1 MIKRISVDDLQVGM
15 YVCDKPAEIELNTLE
30 SKGFVRRKSTIY
42 KIKQAGAEYIYID
55 TEKGIDPR
63 SPIDSSPTKA
73 SQPKPPTE
81 SARKEASKIYK
92 KSLLQIN
99 KAMSDAKLGK
109 RIDISPIEEVA
120 SEICKTVSKNPLAL
134 QWLTQVNE
142 NAAAVFEHSIN
153 CGILMGIFAR
163 HLGFSHEETSQK
175 ITGALFHDIG
185 ESKVTPALLNRGEN
199 ELGETELEERKK
211 HVDYGIEILNEAE
224 IKDQSL
230 IEMCLHHHEKIDG
243 SGYPEGLS
251 GNNISI
257 NGKLMALVDKYENLT
272 SNRSDGID
280 YTPCIAMKKI
290 QELGETTLDEEL
302 ISEFL
307 KCFGIYPSGTL
318 VELSNGR
325 LAVVITPNADSPQKP
340 YIRIIYN
347 RITSCYEPIT
357 ELDLGVSKKGVVI
370 VRSVHPKKYNINLED
385 FL

>member
-1 MIKRISVDDLQVGM
+1 MIKRISVDELQVGM

-42 KIKQAGAEYIYID
+42 KIKQAGAEYLYID

-63 SPIDSSPTKA
+63 DPISSNPVTA
-73 SQPKPPTE
+73 PRPIAPTE
-81 SARKEASKIYK
+81 TARKEASKIYK

-99 KAMSDAKLGK
+99 RAMSDAKLGK

-134 QWLTQVNE
+134 QWLTLVDD
-142 NAAAVFEHSIN
+142 NAAVVFEHSIN

-163 HLGFSHEETSQK
+163 YLGFSHDETSQK

-185 ESKVTPALLNRGEN
+185 ESMVDPNLLNRGEN
-199 ELGETELEERKK
+199 ELNTDEREERKK
-211 HVDYGIEILNEAE
+211 HVGYGIKILSDAKIE
-224 IKDQSL
+224 DQAL
-230 IEMCLHHHEKIDG
+230 IEMCQHHHEKING
-243 SGYPEGLS
+243 SGYPQGLS
-251 GNNISI
+251 GDDISL
-257 NGKLMALVDKYENLT
+257 NGKMMALVDRYENLT
-272 SNRSDGID
+272 SNRIDGIE

-290 QELGETTLDEEL
+290 QELAETTLDEEL

-325 LAVVITPNADSPQKP
+325 LAVVITPNANTPQKP
-340 YIRIIYN
+340 FIRIIYN
-347 RITSCYEPIT
+347 RITSSYEPIT
-357 ELDLGVSKKGVVI
+357 ELDLGGSQKGIVI
-370 VRSVHPKKYNINLED
+370 VRSVHPKKYNIKLED

>member
-1 MIKRISVDDLQVGM
+1 MIKRISVDELQIGM
-15 YVCDKPAEIELNTLE
+15 YVCDKPAEVELNTLE

-63 SPIDSSPTKA
+63 TPIDSTPLIAT
-73 SQPKPPTE
+73 QPSPPTE
-81 SARKEASKIYK
+81 AVQKEASKIYK
-92 KSLLQIN
+92 KSLRQIN

-109 RIDISPIEEVA
+109 RVDISPIEEVA

-134 QWLTQVNE
+134 QWLAQVDE
-142 NAAAVFEHSIN
+142 NAATVFEHSIN

-185 ESKVTPALLNRGEN
+185 ESKVAPELLTQGEN
-199 ELGETELEERKK
+199 ELNAAELVERKK
-211 HVDYGIEILNEAE
+211 HVDYGIEILNAAE
-224 IKDQSL
+224 IQDQTL

-243 SGYPEGLS
+243 SGYPQGLS
-251 GNNISI
+251 GRDISI
-257 NGKLMALVDKYENLT
+257 NGKLMALVDRYENLT

-325 LAVVITPNADSPQKP
+325 LAVVITPNANTPQQP
-340 YIRIIYN
+340 FIRIIYN
-347 RITSCYEPIT
+347 RITSSYEPIT
-357 ELDLGVSKKGVVI
+357 ELDLAVSQKGIVI